1 MRRTPVPEPNNHT
14 GETPLNPEQAQV
26 ALEQSIDRIDTAIA
40 TLEEAQRVREEIFEL
55 VVSV

>member
-1 MRRTPVPEPNNHT
+1 MPEPNNHT
-14 GETPLNPEQAQV
+14 GEAPLDPEQAQV
-26 ALEQSIDRIDTAIA
+26 ALEQSIERIDTAIA